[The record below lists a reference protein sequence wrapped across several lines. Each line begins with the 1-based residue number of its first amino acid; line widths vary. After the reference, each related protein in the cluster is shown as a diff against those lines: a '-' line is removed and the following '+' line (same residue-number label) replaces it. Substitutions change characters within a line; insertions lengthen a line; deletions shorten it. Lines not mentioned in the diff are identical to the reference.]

1 VQKRSNKYGVGS
13 EWGLRF
19 LTVLGYSLLCAI
31 LLSLFSQIQD
41 LLKYLFSLGALYI
54 GVQFFKRHEER
65 GMRIFFVIATIVLYF
80 IIAVIYAMYLAV
92 TTGQLPAPA

>member
-1 VQKRSNKYGVGS
+1 
-13 EWGLRF
+13 
-19 LTVLGYSLLCAI
+19 